1 MLSCHV
7 GAIDTKDLTENV
19 MKGMNSVKEL
29 ILFIDIDL
37 VVAVF
42 LS

>member
-7 GAIDTKDLTENV
+7 GAIDTKDLSENV
-19 MKGMNSVKEL
+19 MKGMSSVTEL
-29 ILFIDIDL
+29 IPFIDIDL